1 MELVQQAFSQAAVN
15 LGTSLSQ
22 TLHVFS
28 YAWYVALPAMLF
40 PIFMIFWL
48 YHIRVQYWLSL
59 DWMLLEIIPPKDIE
73 KSPKPMEAL
82 FAGMAGVEKGFLP
95 TEIYVQG
102 MFADSFSLELVSD
115 GGQVHFY
122 IRTLRKYRHL
132 VEAHLYAQYPDVEVR
147 EAEDYV
153 NDVPKVVPNKQW
165 DLWGTDFEL
174 TKADAFPIRTYDRF
188 EESVTGKMIDP
199 LSGLVEAMGKLP
211 PGQKI
216 WLQYVIT
223 PLSPA
228 WAAKEGRKA
237 ADKLKGKVV
246 EEESFLSKVWTDLKD
261 VIFNAFSIGALKG
274 EVKLTEKSKKD
285 EQPLEFRLSPVER
298 DVLKAVEDSLG
309 KIFYDVKMR
318 MILIGR
324 KQGFDKTFVS
334 SFIGGIKQF
343 NDDNLNGFKPDNDS
357 KTFANFVFIKPRL
370 RFRQRKIL
378 GRYRSRSDAGKT
390 FALNTEELATV
401 FHLPDMQVVA
411 PSVTRVEA
419 RRSGAPANL
428 PIE

>member
-1 MELVQQAFSQAAVN
+1 
-15 LGTSLSQ
+15 
-22 TLHVFS
+22 
-28 YAWYVALPAMLF
+28 
-40 PIFMIFWL
+40 
-48 YHIRVQYWLSL
+48 
-59 DWMLLEIIPPKDIE
+59 
-73 KSPKPMEAL
+73 MEAL

-274 EVKLTEKSKKD
+274 EVKLTEKSKKED
-285 EQPLEFRLSPVER
+285 QPLEFRLSPVER